1 MRIITVQHTQA
12 VHHTNG
18 MVGGSTDWPL
28 TALGKS
34 HARRIARKLR
44 GELGARPDYA
54 LYASDM
60 TRTSQ
65 TAAAISK
72 ALRLPIEYVPEIRE
86 IKVGSAAGQS
96 KAWLKENQA
105 PREGVPFLDY
115 RPLPD
120 AESWREMGE
129 RVGQFVSRLEAANQN
144 AIVVGHGGSL
154 GTFVKRFLH
163 IPEDA
168 SEHIWF
174 HGRAGSVHRLQK
186 ELDGGRAVYVLDKF
200 NEMLF

>member
-1 MRIITVQHTQA
+1 MQIITVQHTQA

-28 TALGKS
+28 TALGKRQ
-34 HARRIARKLR
+34 ARRIARRLR
-44 GELGARPDYA
+44 KELGMRPDYV

-65 TAAAISK
+65 TAQAISK
-72 ALRLPIEYVPEIRE
+72 ALRLPIEYVSELRE

-96 KAWLKENQA
+96 KAWLKEHQA
-105 PREGVPFLDY
+105 LREGVPFLDY

-129 RVGQFVSRLEAANQN
+129 RVAVFLERLEAANRN
-144 AIVVGHGGSL
+144 VIVVGHGGSL
-154 GTFVKRFLH
+154 GTFVQRFLH
-163 IPEDA
+163 IPVNATEY
-168 SEHIWF
+168 IWF
-174 HGRAGSVHRLQK
+174 HGRAGSVHRLEKQV
-186 ELDGGRAVYVLDKF
+186 ENGRAVYVLDKF
-200 NEMLF
+200 QEILF